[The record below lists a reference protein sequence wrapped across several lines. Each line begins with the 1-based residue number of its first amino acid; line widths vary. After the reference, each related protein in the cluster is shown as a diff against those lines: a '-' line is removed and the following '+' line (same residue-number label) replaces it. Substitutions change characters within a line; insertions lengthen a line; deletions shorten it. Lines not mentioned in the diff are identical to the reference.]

1 MRTGGFRP
9 SGRTRALPVPRDKER
24 LHMPGSPTTPG
35 HMSARAVAPI
45 RVAFHTCDSVGP
57 RDVPL
62 SRLNGW
68 PMHSPTD
75 ASPVPSQE
83 PAHGSGPMRFA
94 TPSSW
99 RTFTAYS
106 LPVSP
111 AHHMPGSP
119 TTPGHMSARAVAPIR
134 VAFHTCDSVGPRD
147 VPLYRGRDGDYSPP
161 PARIRT
167 GPTKT

>member
-1 MRTGGFRP
+1 
-9 SGRTRALPVPRDKER
+9 
-24 LHMPGSPTTPG
+24 MPGSPTTPG
-35 HMSARAVAPI
+35 HMDTRAIVPI
-45 RVAFHTCDSVGP
+45 RVAFRLQNGVGA
-57 RDVPL
+57 RKKGL

-75 ASPVPSQE
+75 ASPTPPWTSSRMPSWT

-111 AHHMPGSP
+111 AH
-119 TTPGHMSARAVAPIR
+119 SAAPSILAMKL
-134 VAFHTCDSVGPRD
+134 VD
-147 VPLYRGRDGDYSPP
+147 
-161 PARIRT
+161 
-167 GPTKT
+167 

>member
-1 MRTGGFRP
+1 M
-9 SGRTRALPVPRDKER
+9 PV
-24 LHMPGSPTTPG
+24 SPTTPG

-62 SRLNGW
+62 SRLHGW

-75 ASPVPSQE
+75 ASPAPSRE

-99 RTFTAYS
+99 RTFTTYS
-106 LPVSP
+106 LPV
-111 AHHMPGSP
+111 
-119 TTPGHMSARAVAPIR
+119 
-134 VAFHTCDSVGPRD
+134 
-147 VPLYRGRDGDYSPP
+147 
-161 PARIRT
+161 
-167 GPTKT
+167 

>member
-1 MRTGGFRP
+1 MRTGGHRP

-62 SRLNGW
+62 SRLHGW

-75 ASPVPSQE
+75 ASPLL
-83 PAHGSGPMRFA
+83 AHGSGPMRFA
-94 TPSSW
+94 TPSSS
-99 RTFTAYS
+99 RPFTAYA

-111 AHHMPGSP
+111 ALHMPGSS
-119 TTPGHMSARAVAPIR
+119 TTPGRRGARAVAPLR
-134 VAFHTCDSVGPRD
+134 FAFHKENCVGTRD
-147 VPLYRGRDGDYSPP
+147 AASFAAL
-161 PARIRT
+161 
-167 GPTKT
+167 